1 MMELTADSP
10 DAQPGPALKR
20 EKPLVPEDSVASRA
34 LVIVIA
40 IMTFLACLTAGA
52 ALLVSDA
59 SQGWRDAVGRSVTI
73 QIKPRAGLDLDLA
86 VTKATEAARK
96 APGVSS
102 AKAMSL
108 SDSEHMLE
116 PWLGQGIDLSQLP
129 IPRLIVVEMQ
139 QGADSDLAPLC
150 EALASAAPSASVD
163 DQSVWLSRLNTMASV
178 IELFAVGIFMLVIV
192 AMGTAIG
199 FATRGARAGNRE
211 IMEVLHF
218 VGASDIYIAAQFQ
231 AHFIKVG
238 SRGAIIG
245 GGAAA
250 AFFATGSLLSA
261 LWTRSTG
268 GEEIAALFGAF
279 ALGAFGYIA
288 IAAIGVAIAV
298 LTGYLSRFIVFRHLQ
313 GLS

>member
-1 MMELTADSP
+1 MTAELADP
-10 DAQPGPALKR
+10 QPGPAIKR
-20 EKPLVPEDSVASRA
+20 EMPLVPEDSVASRA

-59 SQGWRDAVGRSVTI
+59 SQGWRDAVGRNVTI
-73 QIKPRAGLDLDLA
+73 QIRPRAGLDLEQA
-86 VTKATEAARK
+86 VAKAAEAAVK
-96 APGVSS
+96 APGVAS
-102 AKAMSL
+102 AKPMTLA
-108 SDSEHMLE
+108 DSQRMLE
-116 PWLGQGIDLSQLP
+116 PWLGKGIDLAQLP
-129 IPRLIVVEMQ
+129 IPRLVVVEMKE
-139 QGADSDLAPLC
+139 GSGSDLRPLR
-150 EALASAAPSASVD
+150 EALAAAAPSASVD
-163 DQSVWLSRLNTMASV
+163 DQSVWLNRLSIMASV
-178 IELFAVGIFMLVIV
+178 IEIFAAGIFALVIV
-192 AMGTAIG
+192 AMATAVG
-199 FATRGARAGNRE
+199 FATRGAMAGNRE

-218 VGASDIYIAAQFQ
+218 VGAADIYIAAQFQ
-231 AHFIKVG
+231 SHFIRVG

-279 ALGAFGYIA
+279 ALGLFGYFAIVAIGIA
-288 IAAIGVAIAV
+288 IAL
-298 LTGYLSRFIVFRHLQ
+298 LTGYLSRFIVFHHLQ